1 MPQKNRG
8 RSVPNWIRALIL
20 VALLPGPNPV
30 SGESVAGVETAV
42 NRLAGERS
50 PYLLQHA
57 HQPVEWHPWGEEA
70 FQKALREDKPIFLSI
85 GYSTCHWCHVMARE
99 SFDDPQTAKLLNA
112 SFVCIKVDR
121 EERPDVD
128 RVYMTYV
135 QATTG
140 GGGWPLS
147 VFLTP
152 TLHPFLGGTYYPPEN
167 RDGRPGF
174 PTVLHRISEA
184 WKTQRADIEAHA
196 REVISKLNEPGPEPE
211 AKPADPKA
219 LAQSALGQY
228 VQSFDEEHGG
238 FGRAPKFP
246 RPVNLRLLLRLAA
259 DPGLKQ
265 QDRKLASGM
274 VLHTLRKMA
283 GGGLRDHLGGGFHRY
298 STDPLWQV
306 PHFEKMLYDQAQL
319 AQAYLE
325 AFQFSKDP
333 FFGEVARECL
343 DYVLRQL
350 TSEEGGFFSAEDA
363 DSSTGGDA
371 HAEGAFYVW
380 TAAEIDRI
388 LGGSSLKGRIFSG
401 VYGVQ
406 PFGNVPESGDPRGEL
421 KDQNVLFRALSDPQA
436 AERFQTPVQ
445 EVRALLAEARADL
458 GKAQAARPRPHR
470 DDKIL
475 TAWNGLMISA
485 FAQGA
490 RVFGSEEYL
499 QAARK
504 AARFLQT
511 NLVRDGHL
519 LRSYRGSAGTVAG
532 FAEDYAFLIR
542 GLLDLYEADFDAS
555 WLAWA
560 LQLQDHQE
568 ALFLDPKTGAYFSTQ
583 AKSPA
588 ILLRLREEYDGAEP
602 SANSVAALNL
612 LHLGR
617 LFDDRAFQTRADRVA
632 GALSG
637 QLAHAPTSLP
647 LLLAALHAG
656 SLPHIQVVV
665 AGNRNDPAT
674 QALLRTVNARFLP
687 EKVLILADDSGP
699 WLRKKLPLLENFKPV
714 EGKPAAY
721 VCKDFVCKPPALDP
735 RALEALLTD
744 PPTPS
749 R

>member
-1 MPQKNRG
+1 M
-8 RSVPNWIRALIL
+8 IL
-20 VALLPGPNPV
+20 VSMLPGSTLFCDQRSTGAEP
-30 SGESVAGVETAV
+30 SG

-57 HQPVEWHPWGEEA
+57 HQPVAWLPWGEEA
-70 FQKALREDKPIFLSI
+70 FQKAVREDKPIFLSI

-99 SFDDPQTAKLLNA
+99 SFDDPRTAELLNA

-174 PTVLHRISEA
+174 PTVLRRISEA
-184 WKTQRADIEAHA
+184 WKTERTQIESHS
-196 REVISKLNEPGPEPE
+196 REVIGKLNEPPPEPE
-211 AKPADPKA
+211 SNPADPKT
-219 LAQSALGQY
+219 LAETALGQY

-259 DPGLKQ
+259 DPSFKQ
-265 QDRKLASGM
+265 QDRQLASGM

-283 GGGLRDHLGGGFHRY
+283 GGGMRDHLGGGFHRY
-298 STDPLWQV
+298 STDRIWQV

-333 FFGEVARECL
+333 FFAEVARECL

-350 TSEEGGFFSAEDA
+350 TSPEGGFFSAEDA
-363 DSSTGGDA
+363 DSASGA
-371 HAEGAFYVW
+371 ESHAEGAFYVW
-380 TAAEIDRI
+380 TAPEIERI
-388 LGGSSLKGRIFSG
+388 LGASTPKAALFSA

-406 PFGNVPESGDPRGEL
+406 PSGNVPPPSDPRGEL
-421 KDQNVLFRALSDPQA
+421 KNQNVLFRALSETEA
-436 AERFQTPVQ
+436 ADRFQMPVPQ
-445 EVRALLAEARADL
+445 IRAVLAEARADL
-458 GKAQAARPRPHR
+458 FKAQSERPRPHP
-470 DDKIL
+470 DDKVL

-485 FAQGA
+485 LAQGA
-490 RVFGSEEYL
+490 RVFGSEEYRE
-499 QAARK
+499 AACK
-504 AARFLQT
+504 AARFIQSH
-511 NLVRDGHL
+511 LVKDGHL
-519 LRSYRGSAGTVAG
+519 LRSYRGSAAPVQG
-532 FAEDYAFLIR
+532 FAEDYAFLIQ
-542 GLLDLYEADFDAS
+542 GLLDLYEADFDTA
-555 WLAWA
+555 WIQWA
-560 LQLQDHQE
+560 LQLQERQDS
-568 ALFLDPKTGAYFSTQ
+568 LFLDPKTGAYFSTP
-583 AKSPA
+583 ASSPG

-617 LFDDRAFQTRADRVA
+617 LLDDRAFHARATRVTA
-632 GALSG
+632 ALSA
-637 QLAHAPTSLP
+637 QLTHAPTSLP
-647 LLLAALHAG
+647 LLLAALHSA
-656 SLPHIQVVV
+656 SRPHTQIVV

-674 QALLRTVNARFLP
+674 RTLIQTVHSKFLP
-687 EKVLILADDSGP
+687 EKVLILADGSDP
-699 WLRKKLPLLENFKPV
+699 WLQQKLSLLDGFKPV

-721 VCKDFVCKPPALDP
+721 VCRDFVCKPPALSP
-735 RALEALLTD
+735 EALNSLLSDTQ
-744 PPTPS
+744 PPS